1 MIQLTIPFPRSH
13 SKPQT
18 PSYEHNSNAS
28 INYSSRKTSF
38 TSSQPA
44 SPITLFSIQQQT
56 LNEHLVKKGSKS
68 KRVIKPFH
76 QNFNEL
82 KSKMNIPNTRKTHI
96 DSLLK
101 KLKSKCLKAVHE
113 VVKSCFD
120 LYVGRLPQ
128 SFITN
133 IKIDFNKYYL
143 NKTIGEIY
151 VEFKLLPSYNEIY
164 EKNLIRNGKDELFN
178 DIYNMTFKQ
187 VYITYL
193 ESTLFKKDYEKI
205 KKKDGNEIA
214 QLFDYVA
221 RNMCDYYLFSK
232 GNKKTK
238 LSFHNKKSFTND
250 NCNNGQFIGQKFRNI
265 NVD

>member
-1 MIQLTIPFPRSH
+1 MITFPQLH
-13 SKPQT
+13 SKPEI
-18 PSYEHNSNAS
+18 PSDEPNNSTS

-38 TSSQPA
+38 TSSQPTT
-44 SPITLFSIQQQT
+44 PIVLFSIQQQT
-56 LNEHLVKKGSKS
+56 LNEYSVKKASKS
-68 KRVIKPFH
+68 KRFIKPFH
-76 QNFNEL
+76 QKFHEM

-113 VVKSCFD
+113 VVKSCVD
-120 LYVGRLPQ
+120 LLVGRLPQ

-133 IKIDFNKYYL
+133 IKIEFNKYYL

-151 VEFKLLPSYNEIY
+151 VEFNLLPSYSEVY
-164 EKNLIRNGKDELFN
+164 ERNLVRKGKDELFN

-193 ESTLFKKDYEKI
+193 ESTLFKKDYERI
-205 KKKDGNEIA
+205 KKKNGNEIA

-232 GNKKTK
+232 GNKKNK
-238 LSFHNKKSFTND
+238 WSIHNDKFFTND
-250 NCNNGQFIGQKFRNI
+250 NCNNNHSSFIQQNFT
-265 NVD
+265 NVNAV